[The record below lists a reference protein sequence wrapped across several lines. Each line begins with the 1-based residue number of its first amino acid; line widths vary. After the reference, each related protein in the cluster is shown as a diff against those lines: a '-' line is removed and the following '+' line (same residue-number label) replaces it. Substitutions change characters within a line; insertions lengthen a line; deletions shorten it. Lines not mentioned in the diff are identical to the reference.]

1 MEEEGGG
8 GRGEQDTRVLLSQS
22 RCHLRLSGGAREVK
36 EGQERRGGRASA
48 DLEGLSG
55 TWEVGL

>member
-1 MEEEGGG
+1 MEEERSGG
-8 GRGEQDTRVLLSQS
+8 GEQDTRVLLSRS
-22 RCHLRLSGGAREVK
+22 RCHLRLSGGARGVK